1 MCATPTGRDP
11 AMTFAVLPEPGL
23 PARVDAVSP
32 DADGLAAVVARVAEQ
47 VRAATAARGVVVS
60 RHA

>member
-1 MCATPTGRDP
+1 
-11 AMTFAVLPEPGL
+11 MTFAVLPEPGL